1 MPTRP
6 VKHFTGNSGKNNN
19 NNNNTHF
26 PLRAIVSIP
35 DPFKN
40 FVLVVLKEIKDSTS
54 TNKPKTTSKDKLNG
68 LLAPQ
73 RISSTGIGSKSDL
86 MPICVCLE
94 SV

>member
-19 NNNNTHF
+19 NYTHF
-26 PLRAIVSIP
+26 PLRAIVSIA
-35 DPFKN
+35 DPLKN

-73 RISSTGIGSKSDL
+73 RISSTGIGIGSKSDL